1 MGVAQGERCPDG
13 SVLRQKL
20 FNWYCPGGSLLFT
33 ASVRVGNIL
42 HYFIK

>member
-20 FNWYCPGGSLLFT
+20 FSWYCPGGSRSFT
-33 ASVRVGNIL
+33 ASVIVSNII